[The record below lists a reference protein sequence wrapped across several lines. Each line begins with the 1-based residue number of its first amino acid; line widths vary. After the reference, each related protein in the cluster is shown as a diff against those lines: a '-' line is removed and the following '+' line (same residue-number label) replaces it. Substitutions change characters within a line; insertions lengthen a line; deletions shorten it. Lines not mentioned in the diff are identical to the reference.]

1 MGVFARGDVVVA
13 TLSYSDF
20 SGSKRRPALVVAAP
34 DGLDPVLCLI
44 TSRVR
49 GDSFDVPITKA
60 DFATGGLRGDSNV
73 RACHVFTLDSSIIDY
88 KAGTLKDDKV
98 KEVTARIIEML
109 TA

>member
-13 TLSYSDF
+13 ALSYSDF
-20 SGSKRRPALVVAAP
+20 SGAKRRPALVIAAP

-44 TSRVR
+44 TSQGR
-49 GDSFDVPITKA
+49 GDGFDVPLIKS

-73 RACHVFTLDSSIIDY
+73 RACHLFTLDSSIIDY
-88 KAGTLKDDKV
+88 KAGMLKDDKV
-98 KEVTARIIEML
+98 KEVTARIVEML